1 MTTENQNLEAK
12 DQQETNAQIEFDR
25 CNFSIDAELE
35 FIADLPVEKRITGK
49 NVIHRV
55 KINIDY
61 DCIIDITDR
70 LTEEEKKKIADCL

>member
-1 MTTENQNLEAK
+1 MNITNEQPNQPNEPL
-12 DQQETNAQIEFDR
+12 IEFDR
-25 CNFSIDAELE
+25 SLFHIDAELE
-35 FIADLPVEKRITGK
+35 FIADLPVDKRITGK

-55 KINIDY
+55 KINIDN